1 MRIHVGRMPDTIG
14 EETVAARA
22 VGRWGN
28 TRAVDDASLVAR
40 TRAGDDAAF
49 EVVFDRYHRNLFA
62 FCHHMLGSRED
73 AEDALQQIFMAAHRG
88 LRSGDRPVHLRAW
101 LYTIAR
107 NRCVSVLR
115 TRRQHVAL
123 ERAAPATEGL
133 IAEVDRRAEL
143 QTLIRD
149 LGRLPDDQ
157 RAALVLWELG
167 DHSHDE
173 IASVLAIR
181 REKVK
186 ALIFQARESLMGWRT
201 ARETPCW
208 EIRQQIAIVPGA
220 ASRGG
225 PLRRHVEQCAG
236 CAEYAIEVRHQRAA
250 LAAVL
255 PVVPASGLKSSV
267 LASTVGGSSAGVAA
281 GGGAAMSASGVAVV
295 AIKGTATKILAAIA
309 VAGGAGGTGY
319 VAVDRLELGD
329 AQQPLQAQ
337 LASPSV
343 ASARVDA
350 DRARTV
356 AGATVTMRGPTAPS
370 SAQGGAT
377 APAAL
382 GSTVSPDSPAAT
394 SGSGTVAE
402 APGDATAPPT
412 DGGSNAKAMDEPETT
427 TTDGANGE
435 AARGTNGE
443 ATDGANGKATDGA
456 SGKATDGAN
465 GKATDGANGKA
476 TDGANG
482 KASEGATGKAAP
494 ERSSGSK
501 GKEADKA
508 VGNQSG
514 ETEAARRRPPH
525 AGGAPPTFAPGA
537 TVSEQATGHATEPPA
552 NVPSTTQTGTTQ
564 TDSSA
569 EAQPDGDPA
578 SP

>member
-1 MRIHVGRMPDTIG
+1 MRIHVGRMPDSIG
-14 EETVAARA
+14 EEAVAARA

-28 TRAVDDASLVAR
+28 ARAVDDASLVAR

-73 AEDALQQIFMAAHRG
+73 AEDALQHIFMAAHRG
-88 LRSGDRPVHLRAW
+88 LRLGDQPVHLRAW

-123 ERAAPATEGL
+123 EGTAPATEGL

-143 QTLIRD
+143 QALIRD

-167 DHSHDE
+167 GHSHDE
-173 IASVLAIR
+173 IASVLAVR

-201 ARETPCW
+201 ARDTPCC
-208 EIRQQIAIVPGA
+208 EIRQQIATVPGA

-267 LASTVGGSSAGVAA
+267 LASSVGGSSAGVAA
-281 GGGAAMSASGVAVV
+281 GGGAAMSASGVAAV
-295 AIKGTATKILAAIA
+295 AIKGTAAKILATIV

-337 LASPSV
+337 VASPSV
-343 ASARVDA
+343 ASAR
-350 DRARTV
+350 ARTV
-356 AGATVTMRGPTAPS
+356 AGAAVTMRGPTAPS
-370 SAQGGAT
+370 AAHGAPT

-382 GSTVSPDSPAAT
+382 GSTVLPGGPAPAT
-394 SGSGTVAE
+394 GSGTVE

-412 DGGSNAKAMDEPETT
+412 DGGSNAKAMDEPDTT
-427 TTDGANGE
+427 ATDGA
-435 AARGTNGE
+435 TGE
-443 ATDGANGKATDGA
+443 ATDDAN
-456 SGKATDGAN
+456 S
-465 GKATDGANGKA
+465 KATDGANGKA

-482 KASEGATGKAAP
+482 KASEGATAKPAP
-494 ERSSGSK
+494 ERSSASK
-501 GKEADKA
+501 GKEADRA
-508 VGNQSG
+508 AGNQSG

-525 AGGAPPTFAPGA
+525 AAGAPPTFAPGA
-537 TVSEQATGHATEPPA
+537 TVSEQAMAHTTEPTPSL
-552 NVPSTTQTGTTQ
+552 PSTTQTGTSQ

-569 EAQPDGDPA
+569 EAQPEGDPE

>member
-14 EETVAARA
+14 DETVAARA

-143 QTLIRD
+143 QALIRD

-173 IASVLAIR
+173 IASVLEVR

-220 ASRGG
+220 AGRGG
-225 PLRRHVEQCAG
+225 PLRRHVEQCVG

-337 LASPSV
+337 LSGPSV

-402 APGDATAPPT
+402 ASGDTTASPT
-412 DGGSNAKAMDEPETT
+412 DGGSDAKTLDEPDTT

-435 AARGTNGE
+435 AAQGTSGE
-443 ATDGANGKATDGA
+443 AADGAESKANGKG
-456 SGKATDGAN
+456 
-465 GKATDGANGKA
+465 TDGANGKA

-482 KASEGATGKAAP
+482 KASEGATAKPAP

-501 GKEADKA
+501 GKEADRV

-525 AGGAPPTFAPGA
+525 AAGAPPTFAPGA
-537 TVSEQATGHATEPPA
+537 TVREQATGHATEPTPSS
-552 NVPSTTQTGTTQ
+552 PSTTQSGTTQ

-569 EAQPDGDPA
+569 EAQPEGDPEL
-578 SP
+578 P